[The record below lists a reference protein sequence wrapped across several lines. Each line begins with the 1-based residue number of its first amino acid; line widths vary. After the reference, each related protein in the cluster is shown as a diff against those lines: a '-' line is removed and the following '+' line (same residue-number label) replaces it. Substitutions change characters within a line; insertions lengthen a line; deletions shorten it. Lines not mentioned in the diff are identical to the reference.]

1 MPQKMRPANASRC
14 ARKKRLVPYSASVPL
29 FKRLLGA
36 SFEELPAPI
45 RRVHDDRAHKVLA
58 GRCHITRGG
67 GVLVSLLGWVAS
79 LPRSGDDLPL
89 SVSFLRDGAG
99 EVWSRDFGGHPMRST
114 LTERDGL
121 LEEVLGPARFRFALR
136 ADDRGVAWSVVG
148 IRVMGVPLP
157 AAWFKAVTARQ
168 SVQSGRYTFDVRAE
182 LPWIGLL
189 VHYYG
194 WLEVE

>member
-1 MPQKMRPANASRC
+1 MPDPA
-14 ARKKRLVPYSASVPL
+14 SAPL

-36 SFEELPAPI
+36 SFDGLPAPI
-45 RRVHDDRAHKVLA
+45 RRVHDDRKHKVLC
-58 GRCHITRGG
+58 GRCHISRGSG
-67 GVLVSLLGWVAS
+67 LLVSLLGWAAS
-79 LPRSGDDLPL
+79 LPQSGDDLPL

-114 LTERDGL
+114 LAERNGL
-121 LEEVLGPARFRFALR
+121 LEEVLGPARFSFALR
-136 ADDRGVAWSVVG
+136 VDDSGVAWSVAG
-148 IRVMGVPLP
+148 ISVLGVPLP

-194 WLEVE
+194 WLEAE

>member
-1 MPQKMRPANASRC
+1 MSNA
-14 ARKKRLVPYSASVPL
+14 VPYTASGSL

-36 SFEELPAPI
+36 SFDGLPAPI
-45 RRVHDDRAHKVLA
+45 RRVHDDREHKVLS
-58 GRCHITRGG
+58 GRCHISRGSG
-67 GVLVSLLGWVAS
+67 LLVSLLGWAAS

-121 LEEVLGPARFRFALR
+121 LEEVLGPARFRFALHV
-136 ADDRGVAWSVVG
+136 DDRGVAWSVAG
-148 IRVMGVPLP
+148 ISVLGVPLP
-157 AAWFKAVTARQ
+157 VTWFKAVTARQ
-168 SVQSGRYTFDVRAE
+168 SVQAGRYTFDVRAE

-189 VHYYG
+189 VHYHG
-194 WLEVE
+194 WLEAE